1 MSTPYKNLTD
11 QGTNTNVPPPQAATR
26 LGLERDTTAD
36 PGARVNTVP
45 QHSGDIGWPNPD
57 PNPGP
62 KPMRLR

>member
-11 QGTNTNVPPPQAATR
+11 QGTNTNVPPPQAAPR
-26 LGLERDTTAD
+26 IGLVRD
-36 PGARVNTVP
+36 PGPRLNTVP